1 MSILTSDDKEYL
13 RKYIQYIELAH
24 DKYSVYCETWDN
36 ENNGDLEVILDGLK
50 NDILQFNHF
59 EYSRIEMTDPF
70 KEIARKI
77 LESIDTSDIEFSG
90 DDDVI
95 STKLFLVLDGNEG
108 TISVD
113 ADFYFI
119 ETTYHGTD
127 FEDFE
132 DEEEFNPFEYLKN
145 AGIRDNEIITLEYD
159 GGGDSGSLYHTFSN
173 GQTVPDDFED
183 WCYNE
188 LSSNYGGWEIDEG
201 SQGEFVIDFDK
212 KIITLNHGTNEE
224 RAESVN
230 LFKESFIE

>member
-1 MSILTSDDKEYL
+1 MGILTSDDKEYL

-24 DKYSVYCETWDN
+24 DKYSVYCDTWDD
-36 ENNGDLEVILDGLK
+36 ENYGDLEVILDGLK
-50 NDILQFNHF
+50 QDILQFKFF
-59 EYSRIEMTDPF
+59 EYTRIEITDPF

-90 DDDVI
+90 DDDVT

-119 ETTYHGTD
+119 ETTYDGTD
-127 FEDFE
+127 FEDE
-132 DEEEFNPFEYLKN
+132 DASEPFEFLKN
-145 AGIRDNEIITLEYD
+145 AGIRDNEIITVEYN
-159 GGGDSGSLYHTFSN
+159 GGGDDGSLNHTFSN

-183 WCYNE
+183 WCYKE
-188 LSSNYGGWEIDEG
+188 LSSNYGGWEIDTG

-224 RAESVN
+224 QAESVN

>member
-1 MSILTSDDKEYL
+1 MGVLTEKDKEYL

-24 DKYSVYCETWDN
+24 DKYSVYCETWDDQ
-36 ENNGDLEVILDGLK
+36 NNGDLEVILDGLK

-59 EYSRIEMTDPF
+59 DYSRIEMTDPF

-90 DDDVI
+90 DDDI
-95 STKLFLVLDGNEG
+95 TSTKLFLVLDGDEG

-119 ETTYHGTD
+119 KTTYDGTD
-127 FEDFE
+127 FENEDASELFE
-132 DEEEFNPFEYLKN
+132 LLKKS
-145 AGIRDNEIITLEYD
+145 GIRDSETITLEYD
-159 GGGDSGSLYHTFSN
+159 GGGDSGSVYHTFSN

-201 SQGEFVIDFDK
+201 SQGEFVIDFDV

-224 RAESVN
+224 QAESVN